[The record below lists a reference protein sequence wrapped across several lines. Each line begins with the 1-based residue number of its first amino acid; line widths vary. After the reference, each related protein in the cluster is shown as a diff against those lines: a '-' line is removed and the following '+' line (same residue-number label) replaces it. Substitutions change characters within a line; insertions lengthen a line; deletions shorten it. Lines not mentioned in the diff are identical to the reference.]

1 MRKLLIIFIPL
12 LIVFALPKEYLIPIK
27 ALPPELKADFPK
39 VKETKIIKER
49 TPLPTWQPVGRVDT
63 VFFTTYDWQFNSH
76 MRQRIYNDPGRGVHV
91 TGMTSLQPSN
101 FPDRNMRYNFYD
113 RATQSWAFGQD
124 GIDAINARCGFGNI
138 DVNPMEGNEFIVGH
152 VAGTQYLVPRIAK
165 DIAPGQGIFDYG
177 DCQEGYLW
185 PPIAITSNGWI
196 HVAAV
201 EDDPGGARE
210 RVFYIRMRDWPTPE
224 EPRLIA
230 PQPGEPIAPQG
241 DAHGIFAS
249 KTSDKVV
256 IFWTEWDGTG
266 PDSGAY
272 RISTDGGET
281 WSDVIP
287 FPFPEIFTPGSET
300 LPELWLPSVGG
311 FFDRED
317 RPNFVLCFTPNIR
330 DTGRVIPVEMWHYVP
345 GRNPELTRICRIMP
359 ETLAATVGY
368 NAIFAGRPSIGQ
380 NLQNG
385 NLYVVWEQFD
395 PVNYEPTTQRLR
407 ADIWGTASTDGGLTW
422 APPKRITEPDQTS
435 KRFPFLAPIVDDMCW
450 IVYLVDLVSGFY
462 VQGEGAMSM
471 NPFVVHQVPREYLET
486 GIVETKENK
495 LFALKVYP
503 NPIRKHAYL
512 ALNLE
517 KETKVD
523 ISLTDVNGR
532 IIMNLLNKNL
542 PKGSHNYQFRIP
554 QELKNGIYFLTVK
567 INNLTERY
575 KLIINN

>member
-1 MRKLLIIFIPL
+1 MRKLLVILIPL

-49 TPLPTWQPVGRVDT
+49 TPLPTWQPVGRIDT
-63 VFFTTYDWQFNSH
+63 VFFSTYDWQFNSH
-76 MRQRIYNDPGRGVHV
+76 IRQRIYNDPGRGVHV
-91 TGMTSLQPSN
+91 TGMTSLQANPW
-101 FPDRNMRYNFYD
+101 PDRNMRYNFYD

-124 GIDAINARCGFGNI
+124 GIDAINARCGFGNLDI
-138 DVNPMEGNEFIVGH
+138 NPMEGNEFIVGH
-152 VAGTQYLVPRIAK
+152 VAGTQYLVPRIGK
-165 DIAPGQGIFDYG
+165 DVAPGQGIFDYG

-196 HVAAV
+196 HVCAV
-201 EDDPGGARE
+201 DDPGRE
-210 RVFYIRMRDWPTPE
+210 NLYYIRMRDWPTPE

-241 DAHGIFAS
+241 DAQGIFAS

-300 LPELWLPSVGG
+300 LPELWIPSVGG

-395 PVNYEPTTQRLR
+395 SVNYEPTTERLR

-422 APPKRITEPDQTS
+422 ATPKRITEPDQTS

-486 GIVETKENK
+486 GIAETEGSKS
-495 LFALKVYP
+495 FTLKVYP
-503 NPIRKHAYL
+503 NPIRNRVYL
-512 ALNLE
+512 SLNLE
-517 KETKVD
+517 KETKVN
-523 ISLTDVNGR
+523 ISLTDINGR
-532 IIMNLLNKNL
+532 VTMNVLNKTL
-542 PKGSHNYQFRIP
+542 PQGNHNYLFRIP
-554 QELKNGIYFLTVK
+554 KELRNGVYFLTIK
-567 INNLTERY
+567 INNLTERH